1 MNKIE
6 LRNITKIFKTKEQDV
21 HAVKD
26 VSLHVEECDIFG
38 VIGFSGAGKSTL
50 IRCINLLE
58 RPTSGEVLID
68 GSNLLT
74 LKPKELRV
82 QRKKIGM
89 IFQHFNL
96 MKSRTVAQN
105 IAFPLKGSGMTKKA
119 IQEKVEQLLHLV
131 ELTDKQNAYPSQLS
145 GGQKQ
150 RVAIA
155 RALASDPTILL
166 CDEATSALDPQTT
179 QSILTLLKDLNEKL
193 KITIVIITHEMAV
206 VKAIC
211 NKVAIMENGHMVE
224 EGKIVDIFANPK
236 SEVTKNFINTTTS
249 IHQIYEMMEEK
260 NPLVQLD
267 DDEIMLRLVY
277 SSSNTKEA
285 LMANLVKKF
294 NVEFNI
300 IFGNVEIL
308 SNQPLGNLVV
318 KLKGNKE
325 DLDAS
330 IAYVKSQNVRVEV
343 LK

>member
-74 LKPKELRV
+74 LKPKELRM

>member
-6 LRNITKIFKTKEQDV
+6 LKNITKIFKTKEQDV

-26 VSLHVEECDIFG
+26 VSLHVEERDIFG

-58 RPTSGEVLID
+58 RPTSGEVWVN
-68 GSNLLT
+68 GKNLLE
-74 LKPKELRV
+74 LKPKELREE
-82 QRKKIGM
+82 RKKIGM

-96 MKSRTVAQN
+96 MRSRTVAQN
-105 IAFPLKGSGMTKKA
+105 IAFPLKGSGLSKTEIQTKVK
-119 IQEKVEQLLHLV
+119 ELLNLV
-131 ELTDKQNAYPSQLS
+131 ELTDKEHAYPSQLS

-155 RALASDPTILL
+155 RALANDPTILL

-179 QSILTLLKDLNEKL
+179 QSILALLKDLNEKL
-193 KITIVIITHEMAV
+193 KISIVIITHEMAV

-211 NKVAIMENGHMVE
+211 NKVAIMENGHVVE
-224 EGKIVDIFANPK
+224 EGGIIDIFANPR

-249 IHQIYEMMEEK
+249 IHQIYEMIEEG
-260 NPLVQLD
+260 NPLVQLES
-267 DDEIMLRLVY
+267 DEVMLRLVY

-300 IFGNVEIL
+300 IFGNVEVL
-308 SNQPLGNLVV
+308 SNQPLGNLVIKV
-318 KLKGNKE
+318 KGNK
-325 DLDAS
+325 DDVNAS
-330 IAYVKSQNVRVEV
+330 INYVKEQGVKVEV